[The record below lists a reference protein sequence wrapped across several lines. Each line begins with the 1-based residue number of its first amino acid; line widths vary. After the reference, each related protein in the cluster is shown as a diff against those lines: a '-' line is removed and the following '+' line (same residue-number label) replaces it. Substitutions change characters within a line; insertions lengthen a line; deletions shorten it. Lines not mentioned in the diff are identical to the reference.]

1 MLIQL
6 YWRGYAEVKKICSKG
21 YVFMETWI
29 SKFIDFLE
37 NDKHLS
43 LNTLQSYKR
52 DIEQYIS
59 YLREIKIS
67 DLKKTGKTT
76 VITYLLHLK
85 KIGRATSTISRNLA
99 SIRSFYQY
107 LAKMKVKDDD
117 PTYDLESPKVE
128 KKLPQILSTKEVELL
143 LEQPKCI
150 DLKGYRDKAMLELL
164 YATGIRVSELIS
176 LDIDDI
182 DMDMGF
188 IRCSKGSRE
197 RMIPIGS
204 LAIQALQDYLTK
216 ARDLLIHDKDQRALF
231 VNINGGRLTR
241 QGFWKIIKQYKNQA
255 KINKDITPH
264 TLRHSFAAHLLE
276 NGADL
281 RSIQEMLGHSDI
293 SSTQIYAQ
301 IARNKIKDVYK
312 KTHPRA

>member
-1 MLIQL
+1 M
-6 YWRGYAEVKKICSKG
+6 K
-21 YVFMETWI
+21 
-29 SKFIDFLE
+29 
-37 NDKHLS
+37 NDKRLS

-52 DIEQYIS
+52 DIEQYIT
-59 YLREIKIS
+59 YLKDMKIQNIAN
-67 DLKKTGKTT
+67 TNKTT
-76 VITYLLHLK
+76 VIAYLLHLQK
-85 KIGRATSTISRNLA
+85 KGRATSTISRNLA

-107 LAKMKVKDDD
+107 LTKKGIISQD
-117 PTYDLESPKVE
+117 PTENLESPKVE

-143 LEQPKCI
+143 LEQPKCD

-176 LDIDDI
+176 LDLDDVNLE
-182 DMDMGF
+182 MQY
-188 IRCSKGSRE
+188 IRCNKGARE
-197 RMIPIGS
+197 RIVPIGS
-204 LAIQALQDYLTK
+204 VSVNALQEYLTK
-216 ARDLLIHDKDQRALF
+216 SRNLLIQRPDEKALF
-231 VNINGGRLTR
+231 VNVNGKRLTR

-301 IARNKIKDVYK
+301 LAKNRIKEIYK

>member
-1 MLIQL
+1 
-6 YWRGYAEVKKICSKG
+6 
-21 YVFMETWI
+21 MEDLVQ
-29 SKFIDFLE
+29 SFVSFLE
-37 NDKHLS
+37 NDKRLS
-43 LNTLQSYKR
+43 LNTLQSYRR
-52 DIEQYIS
+52 DIEQYVA
-59 YLREIKIS
+59 YLDSINIRS
-67 DLKKTGKTT
+67 LANTNKTT
-76 VITYLLHLK
+76 VITYLLHLQK
-85 KIGRATSTISRNLA
+85 KGRATSTISRNLA

-107 LAKMKVKDDD
+107 SAKYGVIDGD
-117 PTYDLESPKVE
+117 PTTELESPKVE
-128 KKLPQILSTKEVELL
+128 KKLPQILSTQEVELL
-143 LEQPKCI
+143 LEQPKCV

-176 LDIDDI
+176 LNMQDIN
-182 DMDMGF
+182 MEMAF
-188 IRCSKGSRE
+188 IRCYKGSRE

-204 LAIQALQDYLTK
+204 IALQAINEYFTK
-216 ARDLLIHDKDQRALF
+216 ARSFLIQDPEEKAIF
-231 VNINGGRLTR
+231 VNINGRRLTR

-301 IARNKIKDVYK
+301 IAKNKIKEIYK

>member
-1 MLIQL
+1 
-6 YWRGYAEVKKICSKG
+6 
-21 YVFMETWI
+21 MEALVQ
-29 SKFIDFLE
+29 KFVNFLE
-37 NDKHLS
+37 RDKRLS
-43 LNTLQSYKR
+43 LNTLQSYRR
-52 DIEQYIS
+52 DIEQYFI
-59 YLREIKIS
+59 YLQEINLQNI
-67 DLKKTGKTT
+67 TNTNKTT
-76 VITYLLHLK
+76 VIAYLLYLQK
-85 KIGRATSTISRNLA
+85 KGRATSTISRNLA

-107 LAKMKVKDDD
+107 ISKNKIVEND
-117 PTYDLESPKVE
+117 PTSELESPKVE
-128 KKLPQILSTKEVELL
+128 KKLPQILSTEEVELL
-143 LEQPKCI
+143 LEQPQCV
-150 DLKGYRDKAMLELL
+150 DLKGFRDKAMLELL
-164 YATGIRVSELIS
+164 YATGIRVTELITLNMQDIS
-176 LDIDDI
+176 LE
-182 DMDMGF
+182 MAF
-188 IRCSKGSRE
+188 IKCNKGSRE

-204 LAIQALQDYLTK
+204 MAVAAVKEYLVK
-216 ARDLLIHDKDQRALF
+216 SRPLLIQKIDEKALF

-301 IARNKIKDVYK
+301 IAKNKIKEIYK